1 MESYFQKT
9 TAKPKA
15 KANGKKQQKEK
26 VVGMVQTAKV
36 NRTVTTKYCSS
47 FCQRLEES
55 NKFSYR
61 WRKN

>member
-1 MESYFQKT
+1 MENYFQKT

-36 NRTVTTKYCSS
+36 NRTVTT
-47 FCQRLEES
+47 
-55 NKFSYR
+55 NIVKFLSTSG
-61 WRKN
+61 RK

>member
-1 MESYFQKT
+1 MENYFQKT

-36 NRTVTTKYCSS
+36 NRTV
-47 FCQRLEES
+47 
-55 NKFSYR
+55 NIVKFLSTSG
-61 WRKN
+61 RK